1 MEQGRRG
8 TAPVL
13 GSGKLLYAYGTQA
26 NVNQIGLL
34 YFLLNH
40 LGTSINSQLLR
51 ITPALLIIANR
62 RMGLPSLPCKYEN

>member
-13 GSGKLLYAYGTQA
+13 GSGKFLYAYGTQA

-40 LGTSINSQLLR
+40 LGTSINSQLQSFEWLWD
-51 ITPALLIIANR
+51 TVEPH
-62 RMGLPSLPCKYEN
+62 LP